1 MLRQFPVAFTRYD
14 PETVIIANDPDL
26 MSLKAGSYQA
36 QGNLEQ
42 AANLLSE
49 IAEQTPFENA
59 FFVKVTQ
66 LRLERN
72 YAEAIRLLQ
81 TRLAQFKFTS
91 EIYRGATQ
99 VYLAIAQRL
108 AGDAAGAK
116 FVAEQARYT
125 LEPLCKNQHDNSN
138 FSDWLALTFAVL

>member
-1 MLRQFPVAFTRYD
+1 
-14 PETVIIANDPDL
+14 

-42 AANLLSE
+42 AANLSSE
-49 IAEQTPFENA
+49 IPADTPFENA
-59 FFVKVTQ
+59 FFIKMTQ

-81 TRLAQFKFTS
+81 TRLPQFKFTS
-91 EIYRGATQ
+91 EIYRGDTQ

-108 AGDAAGAK
+108 AADAAGAM
-116 FVAEQARYT
+116 VAAEQAGNT
-125 LEPLCKNQHDNSN
+125 
-138 FSDWLALTFAVL
+138 V